1 MGERFRGRFSLSSCK
16 SIEQGETGRPIKR
29 KNGFV
34 LCVDGG
40 EMRRELPQNSDRSR
54 LIIDEN
60 PALATRGDFPAKN
73 NCFFFRINPV
83 GRKDPFDDLTC
94 PGIFGLHH
102 SMLCPQAAKLKRR

>member
-1 MGERFRGRFSLSSCK
+1 
-16 SIEQGETGRPIKR
+16 
-29 KNGFV
+29 
-34 LCVDGG
+34 
-40 EMRRELPQNSDRSR
+40 MRRELPQNSDRSR

-94 PGIFGLHH
+94 PGIKFKHGGNNRAI
-102 SMLCPQAAKLKRR
+102 STASDYITRCFIAKQQSQSVDEDRLACAGFTCQ